1 MFGACREACD
11 LASWPTRERI
21 EALKRIVPRK
31 KVKEVF
37 QQLGVA
43 EKKCPRLPSWFVVA
57 LGLFCRDSDRQVFRW
72 LGPYRPKGTPP
83 RSSLCE
89 ARHRL
94 GVAPLQLLYEAV
106 VELLGKLATPGAFYQ
121 G

>member
-43 EKKCPRLPSWFVVA
+43 EKSVLDSRRGSW
-57 LGLFCRDSDRQVFRW
+57 
-72 LGPYRPKGTPP
+72 
-83 RSSLCE
+83 SL
-89 ARHRL
+89 
-94 GVAPLQLLYEAV
+94 
-106 VELLGKLATPGAFYQ
+106 
-121 G
+121 